1 MFFRDFIMNIF
12 QKILGKKIAPKIDEL
27 SAREA
32 NFLADTASKFV
43 DHFYDIP
50 FWNFICKEIRDSANS
65 GLEKITISLNCK
77 PTLKYITSKNVIIKD
92 FYSYKDSGESRYQL
106 SKDNFV
112 KILDLHDPILVNYK
126 YISDLIS
133 FLEKKN
139 FKCDYEYVIHKSL
152 MGGFGGIYDFT
163 QLLTISWEKDA

>member
-1 MFFRDFIMNIF
+1 MVNI
-12 QKILGKKIAPKIDEL
+12 IKKIFSKKQTITRIDEL

-32 NFLADTASKFV
+32 SLLTDTVNIFA

-50 FWNFICKEIRDSANS
+50 FWNYICNEIRNSANS

-77 PTLKYITSKNVIIKD
+77 PNLKYITSKNVIIKD
-92 FYSYKDSGESRYQL
+92 FYSYKDSGGSKYQI

-112 KILDLHDPILVNYK
+112 KILDLHHPILVNYK

-139 FKCDYEYVIHKSL
+139 FKCNYEFVIHHSL
-152 MGGFGGIYDFT
+152 GSYAIYEFT
-163 QLLTISWEKDA
+163 QFLTISREKNA